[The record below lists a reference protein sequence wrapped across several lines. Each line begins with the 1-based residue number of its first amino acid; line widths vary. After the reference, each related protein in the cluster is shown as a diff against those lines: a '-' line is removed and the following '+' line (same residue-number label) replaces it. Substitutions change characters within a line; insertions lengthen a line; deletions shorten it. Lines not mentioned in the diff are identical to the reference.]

1 MPSDERVVVEIA
13 FDGGQIMGAR
23 LTTASADELEQA
35 LAARNDGALT
45 LDADDG
51 RYTIPLGRVVYVKR
65 FTREARLGFSSGSQ
79 GDNRAPPSK
88 RVRFK
93 QPGLAAAPAKPPR
106 PLVGIA
112 SDTSVPGLRETRRGA
127 SLARWQMKPPPRRH

>member
-51 RYTIPLGRVVYVKR
+51 RYTVPLKRVVYVKR
-65 FTREARLGFSSGSQ
+65 FKREARLGFSS
-79 GDNRAPPSK
+79 DA
-88 RVRFK
+88 
-93 QPGLAAAPAKPPR
+93 
-106 PLVGIA
+106 
-112 SDTSVPGLRETRRGA
+112 
-127 SLARWQMKPPPRRH
+127 

>member
-1 MPSDERVVVEIA
+1 MDSSERVVVEIA

-51 RYTIPLGRVVYVKR
+51 RYTVPLARIVYVKR
-65 FTREARLGFSSGSQ
+65 FTREARLGFSSG
-79 GDNRAPPSK
+79 P
-88 RVRFK
+88 
-93 QPGLAAAPAKPPR
+93 
-106 PLVGIA
+106 
-112 SDTSVPGLRETRRGA
+112 
-127 SLARWQMKPPPRRH
+127 